1 MIYNDLFSILTYK
14 WFGPIFHSIE
24 SEEVFSKTDSALEKL
39 QPWPENIPL
48 QVFQS
53 EIRFSIRLDDLRQ
66 DALSPNKDV
75 TIDEVMEFF
84 NPVIGELLN
93 RYTQEIED
101 TSQRKKTWKYEI
113 LLIVLQIAK
122 KSYMY
127 HFII

>member
-1 MIYNDLFSILTYK
+1 MLIL
-14 WFGPIFHSIE
+14 FHSLE

-48 QVFQS
+48 QVFSS
-53 EIRFSIRLDDLRQ
+53 EIRFSIRLNDLRKRR
-66 DALSPNKDV
+66 DKDL

-93 RYTQEIED
+93 RYTREIED

-113 LLIVLQIAK
+113 LLIIL
-122 KSYMY
+122 
-127 HFII
+127 

>member
-1 MIYNDLFSILTYK
+1 MLIL
-14 WFGPIFHSIE
+14 FHSLE

-48 QVFQS
+48 QVFS
-53 EIRFSIRLDDLRQ
+53 SKIRFSIRLEDLRD
-66 DALSPNKDV
+66 DALKLDKDV

-113 LLIVLQIAK
+113 LLITL
-122 KSYMY
+122 
-127 HFII
+127 